1 MFFLAGA
8 IIEITHMDG
17 VYHGYGV
24 YRHFL
29 PVVTKENHSY
39 ILAVSFIGGGNK
51 STGRQPE
58 TCHKSLTNFITQ
70 CCIEYTSP
78 ERDYSN
84 SQR

>member
-29 PVVTKENHSY
+29 PVVPKENHSY

-51 STGRQPE
+51 STGRKPE
-58 TCHKSLTNFITQ
+58 TCPQVTDELYHTMLYRVHVT
-70 CCIEYTSP
+70 
-78 ERDYSN
+78 
-84 SQR
+84 

>member
-29 PVVTKENHSY
+29 PVVPKENHSY
-39 ILAVSFIGGGNK
+39 ILAVSFIEKTRNLPQVTDK
-51 STGRQPE
+51 LYHTMLYRVHV
-58 TCHKSLTNFITQ
+58 T
-70 CCIEYTSP
+70 
-78 ERDYSN
+78 
-84 SQR
+84 